1 MKSDDKELNTFVSE
15 TTVYQKLWI
24 AVSFIHSQAFVI
36 YQKKKKKKAEGCTIW
51 SFVFVVQ
58 EVSMKSTGIIC
69 ASSCNPVY
77 TETSV
82 AF

>member
-36 YQKKKKKKAEGCTIW
+36 YQKKKAEGCTIW

>member
-36 YQKKKKKKAEGCTIW
+36 YQKKKKKAEGCTIW

-69 ASSCNPVY
+69 ASSCNSVY

>member
-24 AVSFIHSQAFVI
+24 AVCRLFTLKLLWFI
-36 YQKKKKKKAEGCTIW
+36 KKKKKKAEGCTIW